1 MKQEMVTISR
11 VEYEELKKKAKMAEI
26 DEELIKKIK
35 RSLEDVKHG
44 RISEWRPNKKLHKA

>member
-1 MKQEMVTISR
+1 MVTISR

-26 DEELIKKIK
+26 DEELNKKIK